1 MSYIFK
7 LNDISVIQSNL
18 SQQHALL
25 PNLVKS
31 GLPSVIADPDH
42 DNRFVLQDAFLF
54 SGLRKDVSYSMS
66 LFDWVK

>member
-1 MSYIFK
+1 MFCIFK

-18 SQQHALL
+18 SQQHVLL

-42 DNRFVLQDAFLF
+42 DNRFVLQDTFLF
-54 SGLRKDVSYSMS
+54 ARKDIVS
-66 LFDWVK
+66 